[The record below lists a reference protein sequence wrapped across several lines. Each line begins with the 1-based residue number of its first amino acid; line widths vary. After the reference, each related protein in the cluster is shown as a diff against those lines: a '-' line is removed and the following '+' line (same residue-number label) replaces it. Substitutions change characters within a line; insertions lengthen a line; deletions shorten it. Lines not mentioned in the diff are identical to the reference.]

1 LKLIGDFKNFLS
13 DTVNLNQTRIDRL
26 EERVAT
32 IKDFIRGSDWEPQ
45 ISTFIEQGSW
55 AHDTI
60 IRPVDGGEFDADLLV
75 KVYAVDGWSAAQ
87 YVKELGRVFLDSGR
101 YSDKTV
107 VYDYCVTITYADDCK
122 IDIAPLVMDREY
134 QGSFTHEETVGYY
147 NNDQTNP
154 IKRLAASVMESAFFT
169 SEITRLMLPATR
181 AKTFGYILIY
191 IVAVLNRSSDLAFL
205 AVAAQ
210 ALFGGEVVARW
221 LRLEWLRLR
230 SERAFNN
237 FNRLFAGRVAFTKAI
252 AQSEALDLFSFY
264 ESTKS
269 TAAMLLS
276 QKLFDRYNPR
286 LTQEWEKIRGTLGI

>member
-1 LKLIGDFKNFLS
+1 MPEV
-13 DTVNLNQTRIDRL
+13 DTVAENYYKPVQRAEKAGDALFWLISIL
-26 EERVAT
+26 SVAT
-32 IKDFIRGSDWEPQ
+32 LFIDKSSYSLASDMMQ
-45 ISTFIEQGSW
+45 IALIVSVVVFFALEQVQRLYLFPR
-55 AHDTI
+55 AEDT
-60 IRPVDGGEFDADLLV
+60 RRQQLL
-75 KVYAVDGWSAAQ
+75 SN
-87 YVKELGRVFLDSGR
+87 
-101 YSDKTV
+101 
-107 VYDYCVTITYADDCK
+107 
-122 IDIAPLVMDREY
+122 
-134 QGSFTHEETVGYY
+134 SFGVSLTHEETVGYY